1 MVSITTHDL
10 ATLAGFWSGHDLE
23 THREI
28 GLFETAEAY
37 AAALER
43 RRQDRLRLSELL
55 SGLGLIPAPRGG
67 DPAPLDGELHNAVVA
82 LLCAT
87 PSRYLLLAQEDLF
100 KVPDQQNV
108 AGTVEERP
116 NWVWRMPWTVEE
128 LESDPTVRDFARMYR
143 GNIRRA
149 GRG

>member
-1 MVSITTHDL
+1 M
-10 ATLAGFWSGHDLE
+10 
-23 THREI
+23 
-28 GLFETAEAY
+28 
-37 AAALER
+37 
-43 RRQDRLRLSELL
+43 
-55 SGLGLIPAPRGG
+55 
-67 DPAPLDGELHNAVVA
+67 A

-108 AGTVEERP
+108 AGTVVERP

-128 LESDPTVRDFARMYR
+128 LESDPTVRDFARMFR
-143 GNIRRA
+143 GNVRRS